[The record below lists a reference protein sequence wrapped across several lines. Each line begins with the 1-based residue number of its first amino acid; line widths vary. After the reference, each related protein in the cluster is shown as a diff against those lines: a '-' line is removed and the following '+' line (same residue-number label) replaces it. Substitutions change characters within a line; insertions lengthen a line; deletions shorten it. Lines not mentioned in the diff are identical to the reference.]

1 MRIDITQIVKV
12 CVMNG
17 IKPNYSKIARQYNCD
32 PRTVKRYYL
41 NQQQT
46 KRKPRTVTK
55 VLDSFEATVIN
66 KIDCGANAY
75 AIYNFIKNKGY
86 KGGYTTVKN
95 FCFKYRKEKQHQVSM
110 RFETSPGFQAQVD
123 WKEKFKLTNKSGEI
137 IEFNVFI
144 VVLGYSRMKYLMVTK
159 DRTQTTVF
167 NGLLESFKYFNG
179 VPRQLLFDNMRTI
192 VDRSRTQFNK
202 PYYNEK
208 LYSFSKDAGF
218 MPKSCLAY
226 KPQTKGKVEAVAK
239 LINRLKVY
247 NNEFD
252 TFSDLDLIV
261 RNFND
266 EINREV
272 SASTGKSPIERFKE
286 EQKYLNPLPNLDI
299 FEEYLNLKPNKRKVT
314 SESMINVDGKKYSVP
329 PQYINL
335 DVFFQINNNNIIIFD
350 EYHVEICRHHISR
363 KKFNYRLEDY
373 KQIVSQTINNKELI
387 TNICNRN
394 LSIYDQIGD

>member
-1 MRIDITQIVKV
+1 
-12 CVMNG
+12 MNG

-46 KRKPRTVTK
+46 NRKQRTVTK
-55 VLDSFEATVIN
+55 VLDGFEAIVIN
-66 KIDCGANAY
+66 KIECGANAY
-75 AIYNFIKNKGY
+75 AIYNFIKSKGY

-95 FCFKYRKEKQHQVSM
+95 FCFKYRKEKQHKVSM

-123 WKEKFKLTNKSGEI
+123 WKEKFKLSNRNGEI

-144 VVLGYSRMKYLMVTK
+144 VVLGYSRMKYLMITK

-167 NGLLESFKYFNG
+167 KGLLESFKYFNG
-179 VPRQLLFDNMRTI
+179 VPKELLFDNMKTI
-192 VDRSRTQFNK
+192 VDISRTQFNK

-266 EINREV
+266 EINREI
-272 SASTGKSPIERFKE
+272 STSTGKSPIERFKE
-286 EQKYLNPLPNLDI
+286 EQKYLNPLPNLDL

-314 SESMINVDGKKYSVP
+314 SESMISIDGNKYSVP

-335 DVFFQINNNNIIIFD
+335 DVFFQIKNNNIIIFD
-350 EYHVEICRHHISR
+350 EYHVEICRHHISQ

-373 KQIVSQTINNKELI
+373 KQIVSQTIDNEELI
-387 TNICNRN
+387 ENICNRN
-394 LSIYDQIGD
+394 LSIYDQIGA

>member
-1 MRIDITQIVKV
+1 MRIDITQIVRV

-46 KRKPRTVTK
+46 NRKQRTVTK
-55 VLDSFEATVIN
+55 VLDGFEAIVIN
-66 KIDCGANAY
+66 KIECGANAY
-75 AIYNFIKNKGY
+75 AIYNFIKSKGY

-95 FCFKYRKEKQHQVSM
+95 FCFKYRKEKQHKVSM

-123 WKEKFKLTNKSGEI
+123 WKEKFKLSNRNGEI

-144 VVLGYSRMKYLMVTK
+144 VVLGYSRMKYLMITK

-167 NGLLESFKYFNG
+167 KGLLESFKYFNG
-179 VPRQLLFDNMRTI
+179 VPKELLFDNMKTI
-192 VDRSRTQFNK
+192 VDISRTQFNK

-266 EINREV
+266 EINREI
-272 SASTGKSPIERFKE
+272 STSTGKSPIERFKE
-286 EQKYLNPLPNLDI
+286 EQKYLNPLPNLDL

-314 SESMINVDGKKYSVP
+314 SESMISIDGKKYSVP

-335 DVFFQINNNNIIIFD
+335 DVFFQIKNNNIIIFD
-350 EYHVEICRHHISR
+350 EYHVEICRHHISQ

-373 KQIVSQTINNKELI
+373 KQIVSQTIDNEELI
-387 TNICNRN
+387 ENICNRN
-394 LSIYDQIGD
+394 LSIYDQIGA

>member
-46 KRKPRTVTK
+46 NRKQRTVTK
-55 VLDSFEATVIN
+55 VLDGFEAIVIN
-66 KIDCGANAY
+66 KIECGANAY
-75 AIYNFIKNKGY
+75 AIYNFIKSKGY

-95 FCFKYRKEKQHQVSM
+95 FCFKYRKEKQHKVSM

-123 WKEKFKLTNKSGEI
+123 WKEKFKLSNRNGEI

-144 VVLGYSRMKYLMVTK
+144 VVLGYSRMKYLMITK

-167 NGLLESFKYFNG
+167 KGLLESFKYFNG
-179 VPRQLLFDNMRTI
+179 VPKELLFDNMKTI
-192 VDRSRTQFNK
+192 VDISRTQFNK

-266 EINREV
+266 EINREI
-272 SASTGKSPIERFKE
+272 STSTGKSPIERFKE
-286 EQKYLNPLPNLDI
+286 EQKYLNPLPNLDL

-335 DVFFQINNNNIIIFD
+335 DVFFQIKNNNIIIFD
-350 EYHVEICRHHISR
+350 EYHVEICRHHISQ

-373 KQIVSQTINNKELI
+373 KQIVSQTIDNEELI
-387 TNICNRN
+387 ENICNRN
-394 LSIYDQIGD
+394 LSIYDQIGA

>member
-1 MRIDITQIVKV
+1 MRIDITQIVRV

-46 KRKPRTVTK
+46 NRKQRTVTK
-55 VLDSFEATVIN
+55 VLDGFEAIVIN
-66 KIDCGANAY
+66 KIECGANAY
-75 AIYNFIKNKGY
+75 AIYNFIKSKGY

-95 FCFKYRKEKQHQVSM
+95 FCFKYRKEKQHKVSM

-123 WKEKFKLTNKSGEI
+123 WKEKFKLSNRNGEI

-144 VVLGYSRMKYLMVTK
+144 VVLGYSRMKYLMITK

-179 VPRQLLFDNMRTI
+179 VPKELLFDNMKTI
-192 VDRSRTQFNK
+192 VDISRTQFNK

-266 EINREV
+266 EINREI
-272 SASTGKSPIERFKE
+272 STSTGKSPIERFKE
-286 EQKYLNPLPNLDI
+286 EQKYLNPLPNLDL

-314 SESMINVDGKKYSVP
+314 SESMISIDGKKYSVP

-335 DVFFQINNNNIIIFD
+335 DVFFQIKNNNIIIFD
-350 EYHVEICRHHISR
+350 EYHVEICRHHISQ

-373 KQIVSQTINNKELI
+373 KQIVSQTIDNEELI
-387 TNICNRN
+387 ENICNRN
-394 LSIYDQIGD
+394 LSIYDQIGA

>member
-1 MRIDITQIVKV
+1 MRIDITQIIKV

-46 KRKPRTVTK
+46 NRKQRTVTK
-55 VLDSFEATVIN
+55 VRDGFEAIVIN
-66 KIDCGANAY
+66 KIECGANAY
-75 AIYNFIKNKGY
+75 AIYNFIKSKGY

-95 FCFKYRKEKQHQVSM
+95 FCFKYRKEKQHKVSM

-123 WKEKFKLTNKSGEI
+123 WKEKFKLSNRNGEI

-144 VVLGYSRMKYLMVTK
+144 VVLGYSRMKYLMITK

-167 NGLLESFKYFNG
+167 KGLLESFKYFNG
-179 VPRQLLFDNMRTI
+179 VPKELLFDNMKTI
-192 VDRSRTQFNK
+192 VDISRTQFNK

-373 KQIVSQTINNKELI
+373 KQIVSQTINNEELI

-394 LSIYDQIGD
+394 LSIYDEIGD